1 MLDETDRELLIV
13 DISRTTAMVA
23 NLIYIMGSALL
34 MVVGWNTV
42 ELNEWFDQH
51 VGFFWLK
58 AFADVLY
65 GASSSVSHPETWPAN
80 IMMYPLACFAL
91 VHSERTT
98 YWMVK
103 TDLLAAFGVIYMFNL
118 VLFLPLWAS
127 EEWGEEMDRRHG
139 SPGRQLLLAACGLPA
154 LVALLHT
161 VYVLRPRA
169 DRSRARA
176 FVWAMAVY
184 FTWRCVI
191 VATFGTIGWVH
202 STGERTNRL
211 HNPFMLEFGTLHWV
225 VVQSMLPTCAM
236 LFFFYHKELI
246 GRKLR
251 NLVKKEELIAGLM
264 AHGTETADIE
274 DLAQNLR
281 RVRWSKLTK
290 ELFEPRKSD
299 GGTIVRHFDL
309 SEECAAH
316 EGEIDFY
323 LSHAWD
329 DDADAKFRQLT
340 LLAQRF
346 EEEHGREPTFWFD
359 RCCAHEDSTLEL
371 NCLPLFIHACDR
383 LLILYGVNYDL
394 SLWGATEMYV
404 NFEIASQ
411 PKFLLLK
418 LFHGLTPVTD
428 IKRFDVT
435 RTRRWD
441 VPLHAKR
448 PAELKM
454 HSVINARGVADF
466 NAQIRQLVKF
476 LAPEPAESEF
486 ATPAKDLTCDK
497 KGWLDK
503 ATGQRGFSRRY
514 FVAMEGHMYHFSKDT
529 DTSFV
534 RAIPLRGSTIES
546 VGDTGLRIMYRV
558 RQDDA
563 VRTQSF
569 ALSPSPRPQDRPQMQ
584 LHKPVTLLRLACLC
598 PRVLLASQ
606 LARVCLMLFA
616 LVVALGSDSQRPVLS
631 RSRRRAPTC
640 WSARQQRTAI
650 AGMKRLASSARRRW
664 TNSTTTS
671 SSPTDRR
678 RRRSWRSGCMTN

>member
-1 MLDETDRELLIV
+1 MLNETDRELLIV
-13 DISRTTAMVA
+13 DVSRTTAVVA
-23 NLIYIMGSALL
+23 NLIVIIGSGLL

-51 VGFFWLK
+51 SGFFWLK

-65 GASSSVSHPETWPAN
+65 GASTSVPNPETWA
-80 IMMYPLACFAL
+80 MWLMYPLACFAL
-91 VHSERTT
+91 VRSERTT

-103 TDLLAAFGVIYMFNL
+103 TDLLAVFGVIYLFNL
-118 VLFLPLWAS
+118 VLFLPLWAA
-127 EEWGEEMDRRHG
+127 EMWGEEMGRRHG

-154 LVALLHT
+154 LVALLNT

-191 VATFGTIGWVH
+191 VATFGTIGWAH

-211 HNPFMLEFGTLHWV
+211 HNPFMLEFGTLNWV
-225 VVQSMLPTCAM
+225 VLQSTVPTCAM
-236 LFFFYHKELI
+236 LFFFYHKEWI
-246 GRKLR
+246 GRQLR

-281 RVRWSKLTK
+281 RVRWSKLTR
-290 ELFEPRKSD
+290 ELFEPRKFD

-359 RCCAHEDSTLEL
+359 RCCAREDSTLEL

-394 SLWGATEMYV
+394 SLWCATEMYV

-476 LAPEPAESEF
+476 LAPEPVESEF

-534 RAIPLRGSTIES
+534 RAIPLRGATIES
-546 VGDTGLRIMYRV
+546 VGDTGLRLLYQI

-569 ALSPSPRPQDRPQMQ
+569 ALLLGPRPQDGPQMQ
-584 LHKPVTLLRLACLC
+584 LHKPVMLLRFVCLC
-598 PRVLLASQ
+598 PCVLLASQ
-606 LARVCLMLFA
+606 LARV
-616 LVVALGSDSQRPVLS
+616 S
-631 RSRRRAPTC
+631 
-640 WSARQQRTAI
+640 
-650 AGMKRLASSARRRW
+650 
-664 TNSTTTS
+664 
-671 SSPTDRR
+671 
-678 RRRSWRSGCMTN
+678 